1 MSTFKNTESDHDEDY
16 DDDEEFD
23 EVEDID
29 AIDEPF
35 DGDATDTHKDDD
47 DTDYNISEYATQ
59 TKQSILVEQL
69 VGDARVTR
77 NILTKYEMVRILG
90 ERIKQLTM
98 GAKPMVKDYVGL
110 SYDIIAEEELKLG
123 VIPFK
128 LKRPLPNGKYEIWE
142 LNELNMDHLL
152 SLLE

>member
-1 MSTFKNTESDHDEDY
+1 MPKSKDTESDH
-16 DDDEEFD
+16 EEEYEEEEEYD
-23 EVEDID
+23 EVEEID
-29 AIDEPF
+29 ALEEPL
-35 DGDATDTHKDDD
+35 DATDTHKNDDD
-47 DTDYNISEYATQ
+47 DTDYNVSEYTIQ
-59 TKQSILVEQL
+59 PKQPLVVEQL
-69 VGDARVTR
+69 EGDARVTR

-152 SLLE
+152 SLLS